1 MSIELCLLLWTVLF
15 GLLQSIATGAAVMAQ
30 RGKAFSAGAR
40 DDQTE
45 ITGMPGRVIRAF
57 KNFMETFTFFVV
69 TVVAGTLLHRHN
81 LQTEIGAHLY
91 FWGRLAYWPLYVAG
105 VPYVRSLAY
114 AIATLGIVLGLIGIA
129 T

>member
-30 RGKAFSAGAR
+30 RGSAFSAGAR

-57 KNFMETFTFFVV
+57 KNFMETFPFFVV
-69 TVVAGTLLHRHN
+69 TVVAGALLHRQN
-81 LQTEIGAHLY
+81 LQTEIGAQLY

-114 AIATLGIVLGLIGIA
+114 AIATLGIVQGLIGIA